1 MSSCRWVCLLLV
13 LGVFST
19 SFAAELKVPAQFAT
33 IQSAIDAA
41 KAGDTVWVAAGEY
54 RERLKM
60 KPCVTVRSAGKD
72 AKGKLGLAR
81 AEATIL
87 NHPQGEGPGVL
98 MAEGAVLDGFTITGV
113 GHYDEALWK
122 KHHATQG
129 NDQPHE
135 HIGAAGTAGVE
146 VRHTCV
152 VANNIVHHIGYTGI
166 GITGARGR
174 KVSPRIVGNSC
185 YRNMGGGIGAMLGS
199 TALIE
204 SNTCFENFY
213 AGIGHNGASPQVIG
227 NTCHSNIRAGIGISE
242 GSSPTVKGNRCYKN
256 RRAGIGIRSGKD
268 TRPLVEDNDCFENDM
283 AGIGAEEHA
292 RPIIRGNRCFKNK
305 LAGIGCRLHAKPE
318 ILKNSCRENA
328 AAGIGVEEAEALIVG
343 NVCEANRAAGI
354 GVRSKGTAVLRDNRL
369 MNNAL
374 VAIGIRNGSQ
384 ATLTG
389 NTLQREG
396 GMPPLMAVL
405 EQSTVKMEK
414 NVLHGGGVAGVLLQG
429 TATISGNQFHGNGP
443 RRGGPPNF
451 AVWVRAGSTVDFE
464 NNTVNRWRHAVHA
477 SEAQSVK
484 ANANQISQFLGTGIV
499 IQNTKTPAEVTGNTA
514 WSVDPKAQ
522 AVTITGA
529 LGKVT
534 DNQVKPMKKK
544 VSE

>member
-1 MSSCRWVCLLLV
+1 MNGLSSGMPSRRWVCLLLV
-13 LGVFST
+13 LGVLST
-19 SFAAELKVPAQFAT
+19 SFAAELKVPSQFAT
-33 IQSAIDAA
+33 IQAAIDAA
-41 KAGDTVWVAAGEY
+41 KVGDTVWVAAGEY

-60 KPCVTVRSAGKD
+60 KPRVTVRSMGKD

-98 MAEGAVLDGFTITGV
+98 MAEDAVLDGFTITGV
-113 GHYDEALWK
+113 GRYDEALWK

-166 GITGARGR
+166 GITGAKGR
-174 KVSPRIVGNSC
+174 KVAPRILGNSC
-185 YRNMGGGIGAMLGS
+185 YRNMGGGIGAMRGA

-204 SNTCFENFY
+204 GNTCFENFY

-305 LAGIGCRLHAKPE
+305 LAGIGCRLHAVAE
-318 ILKNSCRENA
+318 ILKNVCRENRA
-328 AAGIGVEEAEALIVG
+328 SGIGVDGAEAV
-343 NVCEANRAAGI
+343 V
-354 GVRSKGTAVLRDNRL
+354 RDNQVI
-369 MNNAL
+369 NNAL
-374 VAIGIRNGSQ
+374 VALGIRKGSKV
-384 ATLTG
+384 TLTG

-396 GMPPLMAVL
+396 GMPPLVAVL
-405 EQSTVKMEK
+405 EQSTVVMEK

-429 TATISGNQFHGNGP
+429 TASISGNQFHGNGP

-484 ANANQISQFLGTGIV
+484 ANANQISQFIDTGIV
-499 IQNTKTPAEVTGNTA
+499 IQNTKKPAEVTGNTA
-514 WSVDPKAQ
+514 WAADPKAQ

-544 VSE
+544 VNE